1 MNANQRQR
9 FHDGVLAAA
18 RNYTSFKGEGVFV
31 CWAEARLKIARMTL
45 TIKLDG
51 NWSSFQ
57 LANSAPPLSVT
68 DSALAPSARMVE
80 LLCCTMHCHTLQQLM
95 LLGVSWRDDESTVT
109 TQMAAPSLS
118 CRLKH
123 ASCGDL
129 GHHRRMLYETY
140 GGVARSILRCRLYLH
155 RITITVI
162 FLCSRNKSD
171 LPF

>member
-1 MNANQRQR
+1 MPAIRL
-9 FHDGVLAAA
+9 FLL
-18 RNYTSFKGEGVFV
+18 S
-31 CWAEARLKIARMTL
+31 WAEARLKIARMTL

-68 DSALAPSARMVE
+68 DSALAPSARIVE
-80 LLCCTMHCHTLQQLM
+80 MMCCRMHLCGNWQVM
-95 LLGVSWRDDESTVT
+95 LSGVSHQQTFQTPPNMPSGHSQTNHDEPALAFKLYTGWNMSHHCQMAYDKYGSATMSTV
-109 TQMAAPSLS
+109 
-118 CRLKH
+118 C
-123 ASCGDL
+123 
-129 GHHRRMLYETY
+129 
-140 GGVARSILRCRLYLH
+140 CRLYLH